1 MSNNLDRVTEA
12 ARSITNLGLPDN
24 CVYSKCSPFEQ
35 SVIQEFIQA
44 CFDARRE
51 LQEVASGMFYTE
63 EDLRDEYNKGWDDGD
78 DNGYDRGYDEGY
90 EVGKFETLEGDR

>member
-35 SVIQEFIQA
+35 SVIQEFIRA
-44 CFDARRE
+44 CFSARRE
-51 LQEVASGMFYTE
+51 LQEVALGVFYTE
-63 EDLRDEYNKGWDDGD
+63 EDLDASYDGGYSD
-78 DNGYDRGYDEGY
+78 GKLVGYDLCLVDMRD
-90 EVGKFETLEGDR
+90 D

>member
-51 LQEVASGMFYTE
+51 LQEVCDYETACELGFQLGK
-63 EDLRDEYNKGWDDGD
+63 DA
-78 DNGYDRGYDEGY
+78 GYDEGY
-90 EVGKFETLEGDR
+90 DAAEVARNIYR

>member
-1 MSNNLDRVTEA
+1 MNNLDRVTEA

-35 SVIQEFIQA
+35 SVIQEFIRA

-51 LQEVASGMFYTE
+51 LQGVCDYETVYELGFQIGK
-63 EDLRDEYNKGWDDGD
+63 DVGW
-78 DNGYDRGYDEGY
+78 DEGY
-90 EVGKFETLEGDR
+90 EARGGR